1 MVSSIVL
8 LLNVN
13 VMGHDRVFISFYNV
27 GNYTGIFL
35 LYSLISLFASLEFW
49 CDCLGNC
56 GPIIKIYG
64 SLDHSVTGLFV
75 RSSGCHL
82 VTRLKV
88 W

>member
-35 LYSLISLFASLEFW
+35 LYSLISLFASLEF
-49 CDCLGNC
+49 
-56 GPIIKIYG
+56 
-64 SLDHSVTGLFV
+64 
-75 RSSGCHL
+75 
-82 VTRLKV
+82 
-88 W
+88 